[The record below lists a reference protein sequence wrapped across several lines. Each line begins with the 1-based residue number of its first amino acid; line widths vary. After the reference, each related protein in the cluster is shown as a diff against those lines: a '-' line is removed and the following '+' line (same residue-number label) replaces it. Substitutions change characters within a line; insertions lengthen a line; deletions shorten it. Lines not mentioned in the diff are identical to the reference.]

1 MKMPALLSRSH
12 DSLPGVT
19 GIARVDRSTAKLLR
33 RVGPGDVVV
42 LDELDLDRIT
52 ADPLVQAGVTAV
64 VNASASISGRYPNL
78 GPEVLVANGIVLI
91 DEAGPDAL

>member
-33 RVGPGDVVV
+33 RVGPGDIVV

-52 ADPLVQAGVTAV
+52 AYIDAEVAELLAAVGQPAG
-64 VNASASISGRYPNL
+64 
-78 GPEVLVANGIVLI
+78 
-91 DEAGPDAL
+91 